1 MEVNYQPF
9 YQSSW
14 ALVIGINSYQHVS
27 SLSYACNDADAVSN
41 LLISEFEFPTENV
54 FVLKDGKAT
63 KQAIMDRFLGF
74 SDKVNNPDDRLL
86 VFFAGHGLTF
96 DGLRGPVGYLVPVDG
111 DPANKNSL
119 IRWDDLTRN
128 AELIQAKHILYIIDA
143 CYSGLALQRAIAPG
157 TQRFLSDMLQR
168 FSRQVITAGK
178 ADEVVADGGGQQGK
192 NSIFTGYLL
201 EGLKGAALD
210 SNGVL
215 TANEIMA
222 YVYNKVGQDNRSEQT
237 PHYGHLEGDGD
248 FVFKTP
254 QREHLGVITEKD
266 YLIETKA
273 EETGFIADQTL
284 PKSKPSFLIKN
295 GYRDPTN
302 PSFGRNDW
310 TNRLGESRRG
320 KEFSFEMSKAFSWT
334 SIVFEPTNALLPPI
348 DNSVLF
354 DKLKSYKLE
363 GEKPHERLRIPTA
376 VMTTIDSVVL
386 FNELPKDAKFWD
398 SYIRIDKQANIE
410 LAETQYT
417 FAEIDG
423 VRCFFYVQ
431 LIGFIWQS
439 MFFAKKMLLNSGYRS
454 GVNMWINL
462 VGTRSS
468 ILMDFSKESGEGNQH
483 WRSPFER
490 DALFDHGGLFNLQC
504 PDPNIQMEY
513 QFDIEKLD
521 ESKSFETIKNIAT
534 NFGLA
539 YNHQSTP
546 RCFNYNT
553 EVFPWNQ
560 FLNQRRW

>member
-1 MEVNYQPF
+1 MELTYQPF

-14 ALVIGINSYQHVS
+14 ALVVGINSYQHVS
-27 SLSYACNDADAVSN
+27 PLSYACNDADAISK

-54 FVLKDGKAT
+54 FVLKDNKAT
-63 KQAIMDRFLGF
+63 KQAIMDRFLRF
-74 SDKVNNPDDRLL
+74 SDKANNPDDRLL
-86 VFFAGHGLTF
+86 VFFAGHGLTL
-96 DGLRGPVGYLVPVDG
+96 DGLRGPIGYLVPVDG

-128 AELIQAKHILYIIDA
+128 AEFIQARHILFIIDA

-168 FSRQVITAGK
+168 LSRQVITAGK
-178 ADEVVADGGGQQGK
+178 ADEVVADGGGSQGK

-210 SNGVL
+210 SNGVM

-222 YVYNKVGQDNRSEQT
+222 YVYKKVGQDSHSEQT

-254 QREHLGVITEKD
+254 QREHLGAITEKD

-273 EETGFIADQTL
+273 EETGFIADQIIPT
-284 PKSKPSFLIKN
+284 SKPSFLIKN

-302 PSFGRNDW
+302 PNFGRNDW

-320 KEFSFEMSKAFSWT
+320 KEFSSELSKAFSWT
-334 SIVFEPTNALLPPI
+334 SVVFEPTTNLQQQI
-348 DNSVLF
+348 DNSSLSEKF
-354 DKLKSYKLE
+354 KNYKIEGQNHYEHLK
-363 GEKPHERLRIPTA
+363 IPSSI
-376 VMTTIDSVVL
+376 MTTIDSVVL
-386 FNELPKDAKFWD
+386 FNEITRENKIWD
-398 SYIRIDKQANIE
+398 SYIRIDKKGNIE
-410 LAETQYT
+410 LTDTKYT
-417 FAEIDG
+417 FEEIEG

-439 MFFAKKMLLNSGYRS
+439 LFFAKHVLLSSGYRS
-454 GVNMWINL
+454 GVKAWINL
-462 VGTRSS
+462 VGTLNS
-468 ILMDFSKESGEGNQH
+468 ILVDFAKEPGENNQH
-483 WRSPFER
+483 WRTPFER
-490 DALFDHGGLFNLQC
+490 DAFFDSGNLFGLQC
-504 PDPNIQMEY
+504 SDPNIQMEF
-513 QFDIEKLD
+513 QFDVEKLD
-521 ESKSFETIKNIAT
+521 ESKSFEIIKNIAI
-534 NFGLA
+534 NLSLA

-553 EVFPWNQ
+553 DVFPWKQ
-560 FLNQRRW
+560 YLNQRQW

>member
-27 SLSYACNDADAVSN
+27 PLSYACNDADAVSN

-54 FVLKDGKAT
+54 FVLKDDKAT

-96 DGLRGPVGYLVPVDG
+96 DGLRGPIGYLVPVDG

-128 AELIQAKHILYIIDA
+128 AELVQAKHILYIIDA
-143 CYSGLALQRAIAPG
+143 CYSGLALQRGVAPG

-168 FSRQVITAGK
+168 LSRQVITAGK
-178 ADEVVADGGGQQGK
+178 ADEVVADGGGPQGK

-210 SNGVL
+210 SNGIM

-222 YVYNKVGQDNRSEQT
+222 YVYKKVGQDNRSEQT

-266 YLIETKA
+266 YLIKTKA
-273 EETGFIADQTL
+273 EETGYINDQTI
-284 PKSKPSFLIKN
+284 PTSKPSFLIKN

-302 PSFGRNDW
+302 PNFGRNDW
-310 TNRLGESRRG
+310 TNKLGESRRG
-320 KEFSFEMSKAFSWT
+320 KEFSSELSKAFSWT
-334 SIVFEPTNALLPPI
+334 SIVFEPTTSLLPPI
-348 DNSVLF
+348 DNSALLE
-354 DKLKSYKLE
+354 KLKSYKFE
-363 GEKPHERLRIPTA
+363 SEKPYERLRLPRTA
-376 VMTTIDSVVL
+376 MTTIDSVVL
-386 FNELPKDAKFWD
+386 FNELPKDIKLWD
-398 SYIRIDKQANIE
+398 SYIRMDKQGNLE

-417 FAEIDG
+417 FVEIEG
-423 VRCFFYVQ
+423 IRCFFYVQ
-431 LIGFIWQS
+431 LVGFIWQS
-439 MFFAKKMLLNSGYRS
+439 MFFAKNMLLSSGYRS
-454 GVNMWINL
+454 GVKVWINL
-462 VGTRSS
+462 VGTRNS
-468 ILMDFSKESGEGNQH
+468 ILVDFSKESGENNQH

-490 DALFDHGGLFNLQC
+490 DAFFDHGNLFNLQC
-504 PDPNIQMEY
+504 PDPNIQMEF

-521 ESKSFETIKNIAT
+521 ESKSFEIIKNVAT
-534 NFGLA
+534 NLSLA

-553 EVFPWNQ
+553 DVFPWKQ
-560 FLNQRRW
+560 YINQRQW

>member
-27 SLSYACNDADAVSN
+27 PLSYACNDADAVSS

-63 KQAIMDRFLGF
+63 KQAIMDRFLSF
-74 SDKVNNPDDRLL
+74 SDKANNPDDRLL

-222 YVYNKVGQDNRSEQT
+222 YVYKKVGQDNRSEQT

-254 QREHLGVITEKD
+254 QREHLSAFTEKD

-273 EETGFIADQTL
+273 EETGVITDQTH

-295 GYRDPTN
+295 GYRDPTD
-302 PSFGRNDW
+302 PKFGRNDW
-310 TNRLGESRRG
+310 TNKLGESRRG
-320 KEFSFEMSKAFSWT
+320 KEFSSEFSKAFSWT
-334 SIVFEPTNALLPPI
+334 SIVFEPITALFPPI
-348 DNSVLF
+348 DNSALLG
-354 DKLKSYKLE
+354 KLKSYKTE
-363 GEKPHERLRIPTA
+363 SEMPYERLRLPRTA
-376 VMTTIDSVVL
+376 MTTIDSVVL
-386 FNELPKDAKFWD
+386 FNEMPREVNHWD
-398 SYIRIDKQANIE
+398 SYIRIDKQGNME

-417 FAEIDG
+417 FVEIEG

-431 LIGFIWQS
+431 VIGFIWQS
-439 MFFAKKMLLNSGYRS
+439 MFFAKKVLSDYGYRS
-454 GVNMWINL
+454 GINMWVNL
-462 VGTRSS
+462 VGTRNS

-483 WRSPFER
+483 WISPFER
-490 DALFDHGGLFNLQC
+490 EAFFDQGGLFNLQC
-504 PDPNIQMEY
+504 PDPNVQMEFQY
-513 QFDIEKLD
+513 NLEKLD
-521 ESKSFETIKNIAT
+521 ESKSLEIIKNVAT
-534 NFGLA
+534 SLGLA
-539 YNHQSTP
+539 YNHQSAP

-553 EVFPWNQ
+553 DIFPWKQ
-560 FLNQRRW
+560 YLNQRQW

>member
-1 MEVNYQPF
+1 MEMNYHPF

-27 SLSYACNDADAVSN
+27 PLSYACNDADAVSN

-192 NSIFTGYLL
+192 NSIFTGHLL

-222 YVYNKVGQDNRSEQT
+222 YVYKKVSQDNQSEQT

-273 EETGFIADQTL
+273 EETGVITDQTP

-295 GYRDPTN
+295 GYRDQTDPK
-302 PSFGRNDW
+302 FGRNDW
-310 TNRLGESRRG
+310 TNKLGESRRG
-320 KEFSFEMSKAFSWT
+320 KEFSSEFSKAFSWT
-334 SIVFEPTNALLPPI
+334 SIVFEPTTALFPPI
-348 DNSVLF
+348 DNSALLE
-354 DKLKSYKLE
+354 KLKSYKTE
-363 GEKPHERLRIPTA
+363 SEMPYERLRLPRA
-376 VMTTIDSVVL
+376 AMTTIDSVVL
-386 FNELPKDAKFWD
+386 FNEMPREVKHWD
-398 SYIRIDKQANIE
+398 SYLRMDKQGNMEI
-410 LAETQYT
+410 AETQYT
-417 FAEIDG
+417 FVEIEG

-439 MFFAKKMLLNSGYRS
+439 MFFAKKVLSDYGYRS
-454 GVNMWINL
+454 GINMWINL
-462 VGTRSS
+462 VGTRNS

-490 DALFDHGGLFNLQC
+490 DAFFDHGGLFNLQC
-504 PDPNIQMEY
+504 PDPNVQMEFQY
-513 QFDIEKLD
+513 NLEKLD
-521 ESKSFETIKNIAT
+521 ESKSFEIIKNVAA
-534 NFGLA
+534 NLGLA
-539 YNHQSTP
+539 YNHQSAP

-553 EVFPWNQ
+553 DVFPWKQ
-560 FLNQRRW
+560 YLNQRQW